1 MLEWQDY
8 VSQLLESSNSF
19 DGISLSFEGSEE
31 DLAVPILNTKKS
43 VGVPPIIKASILM
56 LDKMQAHQGKYNILV
71 FPERIQSI
79 FIFTLVKLLY
89 NISEGKIDHAYDPS
103 SFRKGDKL
111 KFESAV
117 VEFDSIEEKN
127 GEKRMKIRLADDLT
141 ISASLEYFPLFQHTN
156 TRKKLSTNK
165 QYVEAKKEA
174 AKKIVHMSADQKY
187 LKLLADHKTHMENS
201 IVNMTAIINTKQM
214 INTCKLCG
222 QNIKDAILVGQ
233 ADYEGNVKNIGAGQ
247 LGGTPAIVLASD
259 LYAISEMAQKA
270 HPIQSIIID
279 GSNAN
284 ALMSQ
289 LPALDELIRLGVP
302 ITCVTDVVNSFDLQ
316 PFQERGFNLW
326 RWDENSITEKLYDA
340 TPLSLD
346 KKTKH
351 CAKRKIDY
359 LVTNGN
365 EISTAIRLLYA
376 HRKES
381 QTASAQMLKLFDKL
395 FSLAFTALRETVPFA
410 ANQCIQTQLALEECS
425 RLLMGEKSFLS
436 DKTYNEYNEIIECLK
451 RVFTFGYVLPKHE
464 ALAARLRTRRSRK
477 IALVVPEKT
486 DKNRVQQYWGKWCA
500 TNGISTGIEV
510 LYPAEYYLLPCG
522 QCDATFVVGWLK
534 RAIMRKMLY
543 GFNTQ
548 FYTVLLYDYEK
559 RWKNYITAKWNEA
572 LDTAENRKTIE
583 KSFATDK
590 VKVSTQRFTPMPLP
604 PAETPKVDE
613 LAEIET
619 VLREN
624 KYRQYD
630 VSGGQRPEN
639 ETVEAIPVNYVG
651 GYLAF
656 YRTGHKIISAS
667 NIIEHDADRIETKL
681 PGELRMGDFVVVRE
695 VDRDLVKEMADI
707 ILERSGKRETRELA
721 TKWKEA
727 LKIETLFNTTEE
739 IYARLQEVGC
749 TRGYP
754 AVRSWIM
761 DEDMIAPQNKQ
772 DLEHIAAVTK
782 SGVLKEMLDQIYSAA
797 QTVKTAHTQA
807 GRALSLQL
815 RNRVVESLKNYGDI
829 DPFNIWEPI
838 EMQIDGI
845 GPVRILKIIDIGPPV
860 IVDITD
866 TNRLIDE
873 E

>member
-8 VSQLLESSNSF
+8 VSQLLESSSSF
-19 DGISLSFEGSEE
+19 DGISLSFDGSQET
-31 DLAVPILNTKKS
+31 LAVPLLNTKKNI
-43 VGVPPIIKASILM
+43 GVPPIIKASILM
-56 LDKMQAHQGKYNILV
+56 LDKMQANQGQFNILV

-103 SFRKGDKL
+103 SFKKGDKL

-117 VEFDSIEEKN
+117 VEFVSIEEDS
-127 GEKRMKIRLADDLT
+127 GVKRMKIQLAESLT
-141 ISASLEYFPLFQHTN
+141 VSASVELFPLFQHTN
-156 TRKKLSTNK
+156 TRKKLSTYK

-174 AKKIVHMSADQKY
+174 EKKLVHMSADQKY

-201 IVNMTAIINTKQM
+201 IVNMTSIINTKQM
-214 INTCKLCG
+214 INECKLCG

-247 LGGTPAIVLASD
+247 MGGTPAIVLAAD
-259 LYAISEMAQKA
+259 LYAISAMAQKR

-289 LPALDELIRLGVP
+289 LPALDELLRLGVP

-316 PFQERGFNLW
+316 PFLERGFNLW
-326 RWDENSITEKLYDA
+326 RWDETSITEKLYDA
-340 TPLSLD
+340 VPLSSD
-346 KKTKH
+346 RKTRH
-351 CAKRKIDY
+351 CAKRKVDY
-359 LVTNGN
+359 VVTDGN
-365 EISTAIRLLYA
+365 EISTAIKLLYS

-395 FSLAFTALRETVPFA
+395 FSLSFTALRETVPFGET
-410 ANQCIQTQLALEECS
+410 QCTQMRSVLEECTQ
-425 RLLMGEKSFLS
+425 LLSGEKIFLAT
-436 DKTYNEYNEIIECLK
+436 KTYDDYCTIIACLK
-451 RVFTFGYVLPKHE
+451 KVFTYGFVLPKHE
-464 ALAARLRTRRSRK
+464 ALATRLRSRRSRR

-486 DKNRVQQYWGKWCA
+486 DKNRVQQYWKRWCDTNKVA
-500 TNGISTGIEV
+500 TEIDV

-522 QCDATFVVGWLK
+522 QCDSTIVVGWLK
-534 RAIMRKMLY
+534 RAIMRKALY

-559 RWKNYITAKWNEA
+559 RWKNYDTAKWNTA
-572 LDTAENRKTIE
+572 LDSAENRKTIE
-583 KSFATDK
+583 RSFATNK
-590 VKVSTQRFTPMPLP
+590 IQVSTSRFTPAPTAP
-604 PAETPKVDE
+604 VETPKADE
-613 LAEIET
+613 LSEIET

-624 KYRQYD
+624 KYRQY
-630 VSGGQRPEN
+630 VANGGQRPAN

-667 NIIEHDADRIETKL
+667 NIIEHDADKIETKL
-681 PGELRMGDFVVVRE
+681 PSELRMGDFVVVRE
-695 VDRDLVKEMADI
+695 VDRDLVKEMADV
-707 ILERSGKRETRELA
+707 ILERDGKNGARELA

-727 LKIETLFNTTEE
+727 LEIETLFYSPEE
-739 IYARLQEVGC
+739 IYARLQAAGC

-754 AVRSWIM
+754 AVRSWIT
-761 DEDMIAPQNKQ
+761 DEDMIAPQSKQ
-772 DLEHIAAVTK
+772 DLEHIAAVTE
-782 SGVLKEMLDQIYSAA
+782 SDVLKEMLDQIYSAA

-815 RNRVVESLKNYGDI
+815 RNRVVEALKDYGDI

-838 EMQIDGI
+838 EMQVDGI
-845 GPVRILKIIDIGPPV
+845 GPVRILKIIDIGTPV
-860 IVDITD
+860 TVDITD